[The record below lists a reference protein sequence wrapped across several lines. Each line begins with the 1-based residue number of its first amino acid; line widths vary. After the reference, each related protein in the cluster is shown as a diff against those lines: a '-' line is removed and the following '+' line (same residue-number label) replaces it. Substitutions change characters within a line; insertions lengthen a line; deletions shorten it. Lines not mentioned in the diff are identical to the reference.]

1 MTVSSP
7 ARWTLLLRA
16 AVSAGGLMLLVY
28 LLSSQD
34 WNQIR
39 RLVAGIGWGR
49 MIVAL
54 AATFASRLAV
64 AGRWHALL
72 RGAHASV
79 RPRATIEITFA
90 GLFATNFLPTTV
102 GGDMV
107 RMAGAFQLEIDRA
120 VAAAS
125 LIVDRLVG
133 MAGMALALPLGLA
146 AGVASAGTGRWPGPS
161 GLLLAWALPSP
172 AWLTRSLSGI
182 RSALRRVWGAFGLWR
197 RNPSSLGL
205 AFGWTFTHMAFL
217 FGTIVLLLDGM
228 GEPRGFFPVAGAWS
242 LVYFITLFPISLNG
256 LGVQEVA
263 LTFFFTRLL
272 GLPTDVTLVLA
283 LSIRLL
289 QMLASLPG
297 AFFLGRLLP
306 RARSGDTAGAG
317 S

>member
-1 MTVSSP
+1 LTASSRS
-7 ARWTLLLRA
+7 RWITLLRA
-16 AVSAGGLMLLVY
+16 AVSAAGLLLLFV
-28 LLSSQD
+28 LLASED
-34 WNQIR
+34 WNQVR
-39 RLVAGIGWGR
+39 RLVAGIGIGR
-49 MIVAL
+49 MILAL

-72 RGAHASV
+72 RGAQAPV

-102 GGDMV
+102 GGDLV
-107 RMAGAFQLEIDRA
+107 RLAGAFQLEVDRA

-133 MAGMALALPLGLA
+133 MAAMAFALPLALA
-146 AGVASAGTGRWPGPS
+146 QGMGVPGVGRWLGPGILLASAWEAPEWLRR
-161 GLLLAWALPSP
+161 P
-172 AWLTRSLSGI
+172 ASAV
-182 RSALRRVWGAFGLWR
+182 RSALRRVWQAFGLWR
-197 RNPSSLGL
+197 RNPASIAL
-205 AFGWTFTHMAFL
+205 AFGWTFAHMALL
-217 FGTIVLLLDGM
+217 FGTILLLLDGM
-228 GEPRGFFPVAGAWS
+228 GAPSTFFAVAGAWS

-263 LTFFFTRLL
+263 LTFIFTRLL
-272 GLPTDVTLVLA
+272 GLPTDVVLVLA
-283 LSIRLL
+283 VSIRSL

-306 RARSGDTAGAG
+306 RLRPGDAVEAG

>member
-1 MTVSSP
+1 LTASSRS
-7 ARWTLLLRA
+7 RWITLLRA
-16 AVSAGGLMLLVY
+16 AVSAAGVLLLIV
-28 LLSSQD
+28 LLASED
-34 WNQIR
+34 WNQVR
-39 RLVAGIGWGR
+39 RLVAGIGTGR
-49 MIVAL
+49 MVVAL

-102 GGDMV
+102 GGDLV
-107 RMAGAFQLEIDRA
+107 RLAGAFQLEVDRA

-133 MAGMALALPLGLA
+133 MVGMALALPLALAKVLA
-146 AGVASAGTGRWPGPS
+146 APGVRAWLGPGILLASAWQMPE
-161 GLLLAWALPSP
+161 
-172 AWLTRSLSGI
+172 WLDRPVSAI
-182 RSALRRVWGAFGLWR
+182 RSSLGRVWQAFGLWR
-197 RNPSSLGL
+197 RNPASIAL
-205 AFGWTFTHMAFL
+205 AFGWTFAHMALL
-217 FGTIVLLLDGM
+217 FGMILLLLEGM
-228 GEPRGFFPVAGAWS
+228 GAPSTFFAVAGAWS

-263 LTFFFTRLL
+263 LTFVFTRLL
-272 GLPTDVTLVLA
+272 GLPTDVVLVLA
-283 LSIRLL
+283 VSIRLL

-306 RARSGDTAGAG
+306 RVQSGDAAGAG